1 MKQAQRPKT
10 RLHKPDRNQSG
21 QAVVEYILLV
31 AVSVSIIIGLKNA
44 FKGAGDFVD
53 RYVGAYT
60 QCLMEYGELPSLGLD
75 DAELTKHKNDAEE
88 GCNPKFKNFTFAE
101 GRPPATST
109 SGGSQSKSSSS
120 ANDKSQKSNSENRQ
134 AGKAADGA
142 NSSSSG
148 SAGSSGSGKNASPY
162 ANGNLRR
169 NGSGTVADGA
179 RASKVKEIE
188 EQAEGD
194 RPDRRSSGAET
205 RTVYRVREKYRAL
218 TGKMADDFEKNANKT
233 AKREPGRQSTIKPSE
248 DGYQPGPRVSY
259 PKQPERK
266 VAAVEEEKDSGW
278 GLGALVKW
286 IMIIGIIIAIVI
298 FFGGQIMNYSNS
310 DS

>member
-1 MKQAQRPKT
+1 MKQAQRLKT
-10 RLHKPDRNQSG
+10 RLHKLDYDQSG
-21 QAVVEYILLV
+21 QAVVEYILLLV
-31 AVSVSIIIGLKNA
+31 VSISIIVGLKNA
-44 FKGAGDFVD
+44 FKNAGDFVNK
-53 RYVGAYT
+53 YVGAYT

-101 GRPPATST
+101 GRPPVE
-109 SGGSQSKSSSS
+109 SGSSSS
-120 ANDKSQKSNSENRQ
+120 KSKSGSTSSEKSQKSSAESRQ
-134 AGKAADGA
+134 SGKTADSA

-148 SAGSSGSGKNASPY
+148 SAGSSGSGKNTSPY
-162 ANGNLRR
+162 TSGSIRR
-169 NGSGTVADGA
+169 NGSGSVADGA

-188 EQAEGD
+188 EQVEGG
-194 RPDRRSSGAET
+194 PDRRSPGTET

-218 TGKMADDFEKNANKT
+218 TGKMADEYEKNANKT
-233 AKREPGRQSTIKPSE
+233 AKREPGRQSAIKPSE
-248 DGYQPGPRVSY
+248 DGYQPGPRTGY
-259 PKQPERK
+259 AKQPERK

-278 GLGALVKW
+278 GLGNLVKW